1 MKELSQKKT
10 DELKTSKEEFEEKMQ
25 EMNRK
30 NIKIQS
36 EYEKEKALFE
46 QKVLF
51 LQKSLDEKTA
61 KEREYMNNWTNH
73 KSELSSEIRQIS

>member
-1 MKELSQKKT
+1 MKDLSQKKV
-10 DELKTSKEEFEEKMQ
+10 DELKTNKEEFEEKMQ

-46 QKVLF
+46 
-51 LQKSLDEKTA
+51 
-61 KEREYMNNWTNH
+61 
-73 KSELSSEIRQIS
+73 

>member
-1 MKELSQKKT
+1 
-10 DELKTSKEEFEEKMQ
+10 
-25 EMNRK
+25 MNRK

-73 KSELSSEIRQIS
+73 KSELSNEIRQIS

>member
-61 KEREYMNNWTNH
+61 KEREYMNNCTNH
-73 KSELSSEIRQIS
+73 KSELSNEIRQIS

>member
-30 NIKIQS
+30 NIKIT
-36 EYEKEKALFE
+36 EGVTE
-46 QKVLF
+46 VI
-51 LQKSLDEKTA
+51 
-61 KEREYMNNWTNH
+61 RH
-73 KSELSSEIRQIS
+73 KQLL

>member
-30 NIKIQS
+30 NIKI
-36 EYEKEKALFE
+36 
-46 QKVLF
+46 
-51 LQKSLDEKTA
+51 
-61 KEREYMNNWTNH
+61 
-73 KSELSSEIRQIS
+73 

>member
-61 KEREYMNNWTNH
+61 KEREYMNNWCQQLVI
-73 KSELSSEIRQIS
+73 KF

>member
-73 KSELSSEIRQIS
+73 KSELSNEIRQIS